1 MYFHLRTPQQDS
13 ICLRSESRSGSV
25 VAENLL
31 EEAAAVS
38 AEKLTMVKRRLK
50 HALHAMEPAGSIPAI
65 HKADQVISN
74 CQLSR

>member
-1 MYFHLRTPQQDS
+1 M
-13 ICLRSESRSGSV
+13 

-38 AEKLTMVKRRLK
+38 AEKLSMVKRRLK

-65 HKADQVISN
+65 HKADRVNTHSVIWKK
-74 CQLSR
+74 SRNLEATAIFEKELC